1 MALLV
6 EYHDD
11 AAVHKEGNRSNNKTK
26 KRSVDD
32 DEWTQANGVRYI

>member
-11 AAVHKEGNRSNNKTK
+11 AAVYKK
-26 KRSVDD
+26 KRNGSNKKKKNVDN